1 MMARY
6 TGSMR
11 ITEDV
16 EQLEALIRQQQ
27 LLIQMIESQT
37 SGLRALVASLCN
49 EQTQVLP
56 GPGPDSA
63 AVAAPPRR
71 LAIAR

>member
-1 MMARY
+1 
-6 TGSMR
+6 MR
-11 ITEDV
+11 IQEDV
-16 EQLEALIRQQQ
+16 EQLDALIRQQQ

-37 SGLRALVASLCN
+37 SGLRALVASLSN